1 MTVHV
6 EGMHCMHCA
15 GKVEKAMMELGA
27 KSAKVDLEKKI
38 CQVEGLSDQEAI
50 RNAVAQ
56 KGFQVVAIDA

>member
-15 GKVEKAMMELGA
+15 AKVEKAMMELGA
-27 KSAKVDLEKKI
+27 KSAKVDLEKKV
-38 CQVEGLSDQEAI
+38 CLVEGLSDQDAI

-56 KGFQVVAIDA
+56 KGFQVVKIEA

>member
-15 GKVEKAMMELGA
+15 AKVEKAMMELGA

>member
-15 GKVEKAMMELGA
+15 AKVEKAMMELGA
-27 KSAKVDLEKKI
+27 KSAKVDLDKKV
-38 CQVEGLSDQEAI
+38 CLVEGLSDEAAI

-56 KGFQVVAIDA
+56 KGFQVVKIEA